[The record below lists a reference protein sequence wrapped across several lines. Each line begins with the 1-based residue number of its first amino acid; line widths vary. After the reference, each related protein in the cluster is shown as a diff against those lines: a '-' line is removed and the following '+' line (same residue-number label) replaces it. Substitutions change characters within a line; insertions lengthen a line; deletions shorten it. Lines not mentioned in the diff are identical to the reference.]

1 MEWVKLGDYFETP
14 ITGEWGENLDSGES
28 GSPVIRTTNFTNEGK
43 VNYDDIALRK
53 IDRSKKENKLLKKGD
68 IIIEKSGGTPTTPV
82 GRVVYFEGEENRYFV
97 NNFTAILRAKKKCN
111 SKYLFYLLFYF
122 HKVGLVL
129 KYQNKTTGIINLK
142 LKDYLKRTHVE
153 LPDSAEQ
160 EKIVKNL
167 ETLEALI
174 AKRREQIDALDALV
188 DSVFY
193 DLIFNES
200 DEQIPLGELMSDFL
214 AGKSLAGEKPS
225 QFRVLKTSCVYSGY
239 FDENEWKFL
248 PVDYKPKE
256 EHIVKSGDIL
266 VSRMNTEELV
276 GASAYVDKDYD
287 DLAIPDRLWIL
298 RTNEGVSP
306 VFLWNFFQTDLYRG
320 LISRIATGTSG
331 SMKNI
336 SKKNFSQIQ
345 VPLPK
350 MELQNRFADY
360 VTSIEAQKESLRTS
374 LSELETLFD
383 ALMQAAFSGHLN

>member
-1 MEWVKLGDYFETP
+1 MEWVKLGD
-14 ITGEWGENLDSGES
+14 
-28 GSPVIRTTNFTNEGK
+28 
-43 VNYDDIALRK
+43 IAE
-53 IDRSKKENKLLKKGD
+53 IIGGYAFRSKEFQREGIPVLRISDLNHDSVLLSDSTVRIAERQIDEKYVVKKGD
-68 IIIEKSGGTPTTPV
+68 LLVGLSGSIGKMGIYQSEEIAYLNQRVAKIVPKSGTDKFYVNYLMESIVAKMRKDSIGGTVLNISPSTISEYDVFLPNLTEQSHITT
-82 GRVVYFEGEENRYFV
+82 RLNR
-97 NNFTAILRAKKKCN
+97 IR
-111 SKYLFYLLFYF
+111 
-122 HKVGLVL
+122 
-129 KYQNKTTGIINLK
+129 
-142 LKDYLKRTHVE
+142 D
-153 LPDSAEQ
+153 
-160 EKIVKNL
+160 
-167 ETLEALI
+167 LI
-174 AKRREQIDALDALV
+174 AKRREQIDVLDALV
-188 DSVFY
+188 SSVFY
-193 DLIFNES
+193 ELIFNES
-200 DEQIPLGELMSDFL
+200 DEKMPLGELMSDFL

-306 VFLWNFFQTDLYRG
+306 VFLWKFFQTDLYRG

-350 MELQNRFADY
+350 LEVQNRFADY
-360 VTSIEAQKESLRTS
+360 VTSIEAQKESLRAS

-383 ALMQAAFSGHLN
+383 ALMQEAFSGHLNQS

>member
-1 MEWVKLGDYFETP
+1 MEWVRLGDIAEIRKGKKVDECQANVNTVRYIQIEDLRHNDDMKFTCDP
-14 ITGEWGENLDSGES
+14 KAVMADSEDVLIAWDGANAGTVGFDLEGAI
-28 GSPVIRTTNFTNEGK
+28 GSTIS
-43 VNYDDIALRK
+43 K
-53 IDRSKKENKLLKKGD
+53 ISIKENKKKELLPQYLGIFLQSKEDFLRQTTTGATIPHINKQALVQLAVPLFTLE
-68 IIIEKSGGTPTTPV
+68 IQNRIIEL
-82 GRVVYFEGEENRYFV
+82 
-97 NNFTAILRAKKKCN
+97 NN
-111 SKYLFYLLFYF
+111 
-122 HKVGLVL
+122 
-129 KYQNKTTGIINLK
+129 NLG
-142 LKDYLKRTHVE
+142 
-153 LPDSAEQ
+153 S
-160 EKIVKNL
+160 I
-167 ETLEALI
+167 I

-188 DSVFY
+188 SSVFY
-193 DLIFNES
+193 ELIFNES
-200 DEQIPLGELMSDFL
+200 DEKIPLGELMSDFL

-276 GASAYVDKDYD
+276 GASAYVDKNYD

-306 VFLWNFFQTDLYRG
+306 VFLWKFFQTDLYRG

-350 MELQNRFADY
+350 LEVQNRFADY

-374 LSELETLFD
+374 LAELETLFD
-383 ALMQAAFSGHLN
+383 ALMQAAFSGHLNQS

>member
-1 MEWVKLGDYFETP
+1 MEWVKLGDIAE
-14 ITGEWGENLDSGES
+14 
-28 GSPVIRTTNFTNEGK
+28 IR
-43 VNYDDIALRK
+43 
-53 IDRSKKENKLLKKGD
+53 
-68 IIIEKSGGTPTTPV
+68 SGGTPKRSEYRYWT
-82 GRVVYFEGEENRYFV
+82 EGTIPWV
-97 NNFTAILRAKKKCN
+97 KISDLK
-111 SKYLFYLLFYF
+111 SKYVTSTEEQITPLGLENSSAKLFSPGTILYTIFASIGE
-122 HKVGLVL
+122 VGVL
-129 KYQNKTTGIINLK
+129 SIEATTNQAIVGINLK
-142 LKDYLKRTHVE
+142 DDAISTDYLYYYLLSIRSRMKSVGRGVAQNNVNMTMLRDVQVPIQSKE
-153 LPDSAEQ
+153 NQIS
-160 EKIVKNL
+160 IVHSLMSL
-167 ETLEALI
+167 EDLI

-248 PVDYKPKE
+248 PVAYKPKE

-306 VFLWNFFQTDLYRG
+306 VFLWKFFQTDLYRG

-350 MELQNRFADY
+350 LEVQNRFADY

-374 LSELETLFD
+374 LAELETLFD
-383 ALMQAAFSGHLN
+383 ALMQAAFSGHLNQS